1 MVVCGEGVG
10 EREKGEKGPKRRTS
24 EPTTT
29 VLLDVVVE
37 RDIQKLRLLRTEG
50 ATKVSLMTTDSK
62 IAELGRHVP
71 LPSLSLCHSSAHTH
85 THRQPKKT
93 AILPESQQR
102 RRNLATNYYSFTGI
116 PCIPS

>member
-1 MVVCGEGVG
+1 MKERLTLVVVCGEGVG
-10 EREKGEKGPKRRTS
+10 EREKVGKRLKRRTS

-37 RDIQKLRLLRTEG
+37 RDIQKPRLFTTEG

-62 IAELGRHVP
+62 IAELGRHMP

-85 THRQPKKT
+85 TQTTEKDGDS
-93 AILPESQQR
+93 A
-102 RRNLATNYYSFTGI
+102 
-116 PCIPS
+116 

>member
-1 MVVCGEGVG
+1 MLLISDQGKKDSRGCVWGGG
-10 EREKGEKGPKRRTS
+10 GRERKGGEKTEEKDF

-50 ATKVSLMTTDSK
+50 ATKVPLMTTDSK
-62 IAELGRHVP
+62 IAELGRHMP

-85 THRQPKKT
+85 TQTTEKDGDS
-93 AILPESQQR
+93 A
-102 RRNLATNYYSFTGI
+102 
-116 PCIPS
+116 